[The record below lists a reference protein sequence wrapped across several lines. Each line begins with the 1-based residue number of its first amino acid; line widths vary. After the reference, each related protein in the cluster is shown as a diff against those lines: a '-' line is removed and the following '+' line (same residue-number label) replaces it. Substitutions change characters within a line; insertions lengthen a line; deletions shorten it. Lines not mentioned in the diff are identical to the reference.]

1 MIDIKQMY
9 KSEKGVFLLSIVL
22 GLGVAGLFK
31 MSCDSRSC
39 LIYKA
44 PNLNEK
50 RQIKVNQK
58 CYDVSEEMVD
68 CDSENEKEKEKILM

>member
-1 MIDIKQMY
+1 MKEIRQML
-9 KSEKGVFLLSIVL
+9 KSDRGVFLFSIIL
-22 GLGVAGLFK
+22 GLGFAGLFK

-44 PNLNEK
+44 PDLNSK
-50 RQIKVNQK
+50 KQVKVNEQ

-68 CDSENEKEKEKILM
+68 CNSKNEKDKEKFLM

>member
-1 MIDIKQMY
+1 MKEIKQML
-9 KSEKGVFLLSIVL
+9 KSDKGVLLFSIVL
-22 GLGVAGLFK
+22 GLGFAGLFK

-44 PNLNEK
+44 PDFHNKN
-50 RQIKVNQK
+50 QIKVNDK

-68 CDSENEKEKEKILM
+68 CENESEKEKEKILM

>member
-1 MIDIKQMY
+1 MLDIKQMI
-9 KSEKGVFLLSIVL
+9 KSDKGVFLYSIIL
-22 GLGVAGLFK
+22 GLGFAGLFK

-44 PNLNEK
+44 PDLNEK
-50 RQIKVNQK
+50 RQIKVNEK

-68 CDSENEKEKEKILM
+68 CDTADGKEKILM